1 MNNDLKH
8 FKAWKNDYYYDNR
21 PVEPYSESDNAEQW
35 ARIAFYT
42 EDKLQ
47 EAFMAG
53 QKNVS
58 NSQQYDSSKDNLL
71 HIKRVNELLL
81 QFAKELMDRAVRHD
95 NSKLHEPEKPLFDKM
110 TPHLRTCLKSHKKEC
125 RNGLLDRLQ
134 SSMNI
139 KLVFL

>member
-53 QKNVS
+53 QKTY
-58 NSQQYDSSKDNLL
+58 Q
-71 HIKRVNELLL
+71 IVNNTIPQKIL
-81 QFAKELMDRAVRHD
+81 
-95 NSKLHEPEKPLFDKM
+95 S
-110 TPHLRTCLKSHKKEC
+110 C
-125 RNGLLDRLQ
+125 
-134 SSMNI
+134 I
-139 KLVFL
+139 